1 MQLPDFISRASERG
15 GSTDAR
21 RIHAHIRSTQGDL
34 GAYGRAYIRH
44 KLGARIGKF
53 ASAIQRV
60 SVRTEDLNGPRG
72 GVDQVCR
79 IKVVLSGLPTVV
91 FEHRDASLN
100 AAIDGA
106 LAGVERAVRRTMQR
120 KRTKP
125 LRRNTPGIGGL
136 AKPTRVDAPAR
147 SD

>member
-1 MQLPDFISRASERG
+1 MQLPEFVPQASKRDS
-15 GSTDAR
+15 STEAR
-21 RIHAHIRSTQGDL
+21 RIDAYIRSTEGHL
-34 GAYGRAYIRH
+34 GSYGQAYIRH
-44 KLGARIGKF
+44 KLGTRIGKF

-91 FEHRDASLN
+91 FESRDASLN

-106 LAGVERAVRRTMQR
+106 LSGVERAVRRTMQR
-120 KRTKP
+120 RRTKP
-125 LRRNTPGIGGL
+125 LRR
-136 AKPTRVDAPAR
+136 AE
-147 SD
+147 